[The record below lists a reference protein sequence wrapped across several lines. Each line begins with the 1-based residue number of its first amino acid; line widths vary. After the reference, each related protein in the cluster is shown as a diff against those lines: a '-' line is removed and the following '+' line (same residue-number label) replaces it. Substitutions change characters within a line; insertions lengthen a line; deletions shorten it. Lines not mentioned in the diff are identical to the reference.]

1 MCCPLISFYTMS
13 GTIDN
18 LNFKVI
24 LDDSEFDT
32 KVKKD
37 IETAKNLN
45 VQLSKYLDVRSKL
58 RSKSSGLS
66 AKEAAERKRA
76 IDLNTKEAVSQE
88 KVRLAKTKT
97 AAAQA
102 RLNKILKEG
111 NIEQRKQVSLM
122 SQIAPLAAGYLSV
135 RGVSEFLSQM
145 VKVTGELE
153 TQRVALAAMLQNG
166 PAADNLISQIQGL
179 AVESPYKF
187 TDLVKYAK
195 QLSAFGTPIN
205 NIFTDMKM
213 LADIS
218 AGLGTDM
225 GRLVLAFG
233 QIQSAGFL
241 KGTELRQLT
250 ETGIP
255 ILKTL
260 AEMFSEMEGKAVS
273 VGEVFDKISSREV
286 GFDMVADAFRRMTTE
301 GGQFYRMQE
310 VLASSLEG
318 KISNLS
324 DAFDLMLS
332 QLGENNEGLLK
343 GGVDLARLMVE
354 NYDKIGKALVSLI
367 TTYGTYKAALASV
380 RVYERAALLATQI
393 KEYMAMGRALGF
405 ATANQIA
412 FNTASKANIYVALAS
427 AVIGLGAAIFSFNK
441 KQKEAIKTTG
451 EASRIY
457 HEEAAELEK
466 LFSVMKNET
475 ASREKKQEAME
486 KLNSKYGEYL
496 DNQIKETDSVD
507 KLSRAYDRLTASIT
521 EKYLAEQKAL
531 ITGTAQT
538 EYNDAE
544 SSLLGLIQK
553 FSQETNLSSHNQ
565 GAILAELQTI
575 LRKYSKYWDAADV
588 YNKILKTFQNY
599 GAKNLSARDEGKLYS
614 AVWDY
619 KESQKALALA
629 NRSYEN
635 FAKGYSGVMDSLKT
649 DSEEAEEE
657 VTTKLSNIAKAI
669 QKTEKEISKY
679 EKKAAGEGLTE
690 SEIKKLS
697 ALRDSLEED
706 KKLYKSLAGK
716 DYDKSDKKDLKT
728 EADRIKEAKK
738 LEREAVR
745 AQWAIIDAELEAMDE
760 GHAKRLA
767 KIEQQHREAE
777 QALIWA
783 YEDEVEGLDEN
794 AAKKVASVYSDK
806 LMAETLQYSAN
817 VAQEEG
823 KLLEEREKARLE
835 YVQKYGSLLER
846 EKALTEKY
854 AKEIAKARQEGN
866 EYKVK
871 TLEADR
877 DAELYELRKQ
887 YSGLYALIFMDASDL
902 ADNMLKKAIEVTQE
916 EIEKAATS
924 GDIEHLTEL
933 YERLREQMDEM
944 SSRKNWGFKSIIEGF
959 KLLKEADLAYTNGI
973 VTGDKNKIG
982 EAASKS
988 AQGNALIASG
998 ADEVSQVLDAL
1009 GDTLKE
1015 FGGVA
1020 AEIGEIFKGLASNTD
1035 NIITAFTSKNKGE
1048 LIAAGFDSALQLA
1061 EMVGR
1066 QIEENKKAQEEWS
1079 AAIRQ
1084 SAHEY
1089 AMLKIEALEYEK
1101 ANIFGVEDPYKEA
1114 TASALQ
1120 YLEAMKH
1127 LQAASDALGS
1137 GQVQTGTKRVVSG
1150 QNVATGLAAGA
1161 GLGAAIGSIIPGLG
1175 TAIGAAIGA
1184 AVGGIV
1190 GAASTEIVPVFE
1202 SLADNY
1208 GYIVDENFELNP
1220 EILADYDKLDETTRQ
1235 LVDNWKDIKAAADEA
1250 QQDMRDGLN
1259 KLVGSLGD
1267 DLSDALVEAF
1277 RNGEIYSALDDFE
1290 DSVTKVF
1297 ESLISQAIFAAVF
1310 QKALEDMQKSM
1321 EESMMPGGDGDVK
1334 DDIINFF
1341 NKVPA
1346 LLGAYDEAMKEA
1358 QKQAEGMG
1366 LDVFKPTDGSNTS
1379 SLGSGIQNITENTAN
1394 LLGSYMNAIRADV
1407 AIERGLLQT
1416 HLPQISDILVKTCPS
1431 LMEYQAQIA
1440 ANTKNTANR
1449 CAEIAASTQE
1459 ILSNLRNVIGFGD
1472 YGEAIKV
1479 MM

>member
-1 MCCPLISFYTMS
+1 MN
-13 GTIDN
+13 GNIDN
-18 LNFKVI
+18 LNFAII
-24 LDDSEFDT
+24 LDDSEFNE
-32 KVKKD
+32 KVEKD
-37 IETAKNLN
+37 IKTAQRLN
-45 VQLSKYLDVRSKL
+45 VQLSKYLEVKGKL
-58 RSKSSGLS
+58 NSKSSGLS
-66 AKEAAERKRA
+66 AKEAAERKRT

-88 KVRLAKTKT
+88 KVRQAKAKTAKE
-97 AAAQA
+97 QA
-102 RLNKILKEG
+102 RLNKVLQQG

-153 TQRVALAAMLQNG
+153 TQRVALAAMLQNA

-195 QLSAFGTPIN
+195 QLSAFGTPVH
-205 NIFTDMKM
+205 NIFNDMKM

-255 ILKTL
+255 ILKKL
-260 AEMFSEMEGKAVS
+260 AEMFSEMEGKAVT
-273 VGEVFDKISSREV
+273 VGEVFDKISAREV
-286 GFDMVADAFRRMTTE
+286 GFDMVADAFRQMTQE

-332 QLGENNEGLLK
+332 QIGENNEGILK
-343 GGVDLARLMVE
+343 GSVDLARLMIE
-354 NYDKIGKALVSLI
+354 NYDKIGKALVFLV
-367 TTYGTYKAALASV
+367 TTYGTYKTVLASV
-380 RVYERAALLATQI
+380 RLYEKAAILATQI
-393 KEYMAMGRALGF
+393 KEYMAMGRVLGF

-412 FNTASKANIYVALAS
+412 FNTAAKANIYVALAS
-427 AVIGLGAAIFSFNK
+427 AVVGLGAAIFSFNK

-451 EASRIY
+451 EASRVY
-457 HEEAAELEK
+457 HEEAAELER
-466 LFSVMKNET
+466 LFAVMKNET
-475 ASREKKQEAME
+475 ASREKKQDALE

-496 DNQIKETDSVD
+496 DNTIKETDSVD
-507 KLSRAYDRLTASIT
+507 NLSKAYDRLTASIT

-544 SSLLGLIQK
+544 SSLLGLIQN
-553 FSQETNLSSHNQ
+553 FSKETNLSSHNQ
-565 GAILAELQTI
+565 GAILAELQNI
-575 LRKYSKYWDAADV
+575 LGKYSKYWDAADI

-599 GAKNLSARDEGKLYS
+599 GAKSLSARDEGKLYS

-649 DSEEAEEE
+649 DSAEAEEE
-657 VTTKLSNIAKAI
+657 VTTKLSSIEKAI
-669 QKTEKEISKY
+669 SKTEKEIAKY
-679 EKKAAGEGLTE
+679 EKKAAGKGLTDA
-690 SEIKKLS
+690 EIKKLS

-706 KKLYKSLAGK
+706 KKLYKSLSGL
-716 DYDKSDKKDLKT
+716 DYDKNSEKDIKS

-745 AQWAIIDAELEAMDE
+745 AQWAIIDAEIEAMDE
-760 GHAKRLA
+760 GHAKRLS
-767 KIEQQHREAE
+767 KIEQQHKEAE
-777 QALIWA
+777 QALLWA
-783 YEDEVEGLDEN
+783 YEDEVAGLDES
-794 AAKKVASVYSDK
+794 AAKKVTAVYSDK

-817 VAQEEG
+817 IAQVEG
-823 KLLEEREKARLE
+823 KILEEREKARVE
-835 YVQKYGSLLER
+835 YVQKYGELLER
-846 EKALTEKY
+846 EKAITEKY
-854 AKEIAKARQEGN
+854 AKEIAKAREEGN

-877 DAELYELRKQ
+877 DAELYDLKKQ
-887 YSGLYALIFMDASDL
+887 YSGLYALIFADASDL
-902 ADNMLKKAIEVTQE
+902 ADNMLAKAIEVTQE
-916 EIEKAATS
+916 EINKAANS

-933 YERLREQMDEM
+933 YERLHEQMGEM
-944 SSRKNWGFKSIIEGF
+944 QSRKNWGFKSIIEGF

-973 VTGDKNKIG
+973 VTGNKNKVG
-982 EAASKS
+982 EATAKN

-998 ADEVSQVLDAL
+998 AGEVSEMLDKL
-1009 GDTLKE
+1009 GSTLKE

-1020 AEIGEIFKGLASNTD
+1020 AEIGGIFQGLASNTE
-1035 NIITAFTSKNKGE
+1035 NIVTAFTSKSKGD

-1066 QIEENKKAQEEWS
+1066 QIAENKKAQEEWS

-1089 AMLKIEALEYEK
+1089 AMMKIEALEYEK

-1114 TASALQ
+1114 TSSALQ

-1127 LQAASDALGS
+1127 LQEASEALNE
-1137 GQVQTGTKRVVSG
+1137 GQVQTGTKRVVNG

-1184 AVGGIV
+1184 AVGGII
-1190 GAASTEIVPVFE
+1190 GAASTEVVPVFE
-1202 SLADNY
+1202 SLSEKY
-1208 GYIVDENFELNP
+1208 GYIVSENFELNP
-1220 EILADYDKLDETTRQ
+1220 EILADYDKLDDATKK
-1235 LVDNWKDIKAAADEA
+1235 LVDNWEEVKKAAEEA
-1250 QQDMRDGLN
+1250 QEQMRESLGE
-1259 KLVGSLGD
+1259 LVGSLGN

-1277 RNGEIYSALDDFE
+1277 RNNEIYAALDDFE
-1290 DSVTKVF
+1290 DSVRKVF
-1297 ESLISQAIFAAVF
+1297 ENLISQAIFAAVF
-1310 QKALEDMQKSM
+1310 QKALEDMQKGM
-1321 EESMMPGGDGDVK
+1321 EDSMMPGGDGDIK
-1334 DDIINFF
+1334 DDVMTFF
-1341 NKVPA
+1341 NKVPE
-1346 LLGAYDEAMKEA
+1346 LLGAYNEAMKA
-1358 QKQAEGMG
+1358 AQAEAKDMG
-1366 LDVFKPTDGSNTS
+1366 LDIFQPSGDGTS
-1379 SLGSGIQNITENTAN
+1379 SLGSSIQGVTENTAN
-1394 LLGSYMNAIRADV
+1394 LLGSYMNAIRSDV
-1407 AIERGLLQT
+1407 AFERQLLQT
-1416 HLPQISDILVKTCPS
+1416 HLPLMSDMILRTCPT
-1431 LMEYQAQIA
+1431 LVEYQMKIA
-1440 ANTKNTANR
+1440 ANTYDTAQNTAR
-1449 CAEIAASTQE
+1449 MLEKM
-1459 ILSNLRNVIGFGD
+1459 SNMQDFLNGVITYENGPGSIRV
-1472 YGEAIKV
+1472 YME
-1479 MM
+1479 

>member
-1 MCCPLISFYTMS
+1 MS
-13 GTIDN
+13 GNIDN
-18 LNFKVI
+18 LNFAVI
-24 LDDSEFDT
+24 LDDSEFNQ
-32 KVKKD
+32 KVEKD
-37 IETAKNLN
+37 IKTAQRLN
-45 VQLSKYLDVRSKL
+45 VQLSKYLEVKGKL
-58 RSKSSGLS
+58 NSKSSGLS

-97 AAAQA
+97 ATAQA

-111 NIEQRKQVSLM
+111 NVEQRKHVSLM
-122 SQIAPLAAGYLSV
+122 SQIAPLAAGYLSI

-153 TQRVALAAMLQNG
+153 TQRVALAAMLQSG

-179 AVESPYKF
+179 AVESPYQF

-195 QLSAFGTPIN
+195 QLSAFGTPVH
-205 NIFTDMKM
+205 NIYNDMKM
-213 LADIS
+213 LADVS

-225 GRLVLAFG
+225 GRLILAWG

-241 KGTELRQLT
+241 RGSELRQLT

-255 ILKTL
+255 ILQTL
-260 AEMFSEMEGKAVS
+260 AESFSQMEGKAVT

-286 GFDMVADAFRRMTTE
+286 SFDMVADSFRKMTQE

-324 DAFDLMLS
+324 DAFDRMLT
-332 QLGENNEGLLK
+332 QIGENNEGILK
-343 GGVDLARLMVE
+343 GGVDLARIMIE
-354 NYDKIGKALVSLI
+354 NYDKIGKALVFLV
-367 TTYGTYKAALASV
+367 TTYGTYKTVLASV
-380 RVYERAALLATQI
+380 RLYEKAAILATQI

-412 FNTASKANIYVALAS
+412 FNAASKANIYVALAS
-427 AVIGLGAAIFSFNK
+427 AVVGLGAAIFSFNK

-475 ASREKKQEAME
+475 ESREKKQDAIE

-496 DNQIKETDSVD
+496 DNTIKETDSVD
-507 KLSRAYDRLTASIT
+507 NLAKAYDRLTASIT

-544 SSLLGLIQK
+544 SSLLGLIQN
-553 FSQETNLSSHNQ
+553 FSKETKLSSHSQ
-565 GAILAELQTI
+565 GAILAEIQKVLG
-575 LRKYSKYWDAADV
+575 KYSQYWEAADV

-599 GAKNLSARDEGKLYS
+599 GAKSLSARDEGKLYS

-629 NRSYEN
+629 NRSYED
-635 FAKGYSGVMDSLKT
+635 FAKGYSGVMDSLT
-649 DSEEAEEE
+649 NESSEAEEE
-657 VTTKLSNIAKAI
+657 VTTKLSSIVQAI
-669 QKTEKEISKY
+669 KKTEKEISKY
-679 EKKAAGEGLTE
+679 EKKSAGSGLTDA
-690 SEIKKLS
+690 EIKRLS

-706 KKLYKSLAGK
+706 KKLYKSLSGL
-716 DYDKSDKKDLKT
+716 DYDKTNEKDIKS

-745 AQWAIIDAELEAMDE
+745 AQWAIIDAEIEAMDE

-767 KIEQQHREAE
+767 KIEQQHKEAE

-783 YEDEVEGLDEN
+783 YEDETAGLDEKS
-794 AAKKVASVYSDK
+794 AKKVAAVYSDK

-823 KLLEEREKARLE
+823 KILEEREKARLE
-835 YVQKYGSLLER
+835 YVQKYGSLLEK
-846 EKALTEKY
+846 EKAITEKY
-854 AKEIAKARQEGN
+854 AKEIAKARAEGN
-866 EYKVK
+866 EYKVN

-877 DAELYELRKQ
+877 DAELYDLKKQ
-887 YSGLYALIFMDASDL
+887 YSGLYALIFTDASEL
-902 ADNMLKKAIEVTQE
+902 ADNMLAKAIELTQE
-916 EIEKAATS
+916 EIAKAAKS
-924 GDIEHLTEL
+924 GEIEHLTEL
-933 YERLREQMDEM
+933 YERLQEQIGEM
-944 SSRKNWGFKSIIEGF
+944 TSRKNWGFKSIIEGF

-973 VTGDKNKIG
+973 VTGDKNKVG
-982 EAASKS
+982 EAASKN

-998 ADEVSQVLDAL
+998 ASEVSEMLDML
-1009 GDTLKE
+1009 GSTLKE

-1020 AEIGEIFKGLASNTD
+1020 AEIGGIFQGLASNTE
-1035 NIITAFTSKNKGE
+1035 NIVAAFTSNNKGE

-1066 QIEENKKAQEEWS
+1066 QIAENKKAQDEWS
-1079 AAIRQ
+1079 QAIRQ

-1089 AMLKIEALEYEK
+1089 AMLKIEALEYQE
-1101 ANIFGVEDPYKEA
+1101 ANIFGIDDPYKEA
-1114 TASALQ
+1114 TSSALQ

-1127 LQAASDALGS
+1127 LQAASNALGN
-1137 GQVQTGTKRVVSG
+1137 GKVQTGTKRVLNG
-1150 QNVATGLAAGA
+1150 QNLATGLAAGA

-1184 AVGGIV
+1184 AVGGLV

-1202 SLADNY
+1202 SLADSY
-1208 GYIVDENFELNP
+1208 GYIVNENFELNP
-1220 EILADYDKLDETTRQ
+1220 KILADYDKLDDATKK
-1235 LVDNWKDIKAAADEA
+1235 LVDNWQEVKEAAEEA
-1250 QQDMRDGLN
+1250 QEQMRDSLGE
-1259 KLVGSLGD
+1259 LVGSLGN

-1277 RNGEIYSALDDFE
+1277 RNGDIYSALDDFE
-1290 DSVTKVF
+1290 DSVEKVF
-1297 ESLISQAIFAAVF
+1297 ENLISQAIFAAVF
-1310 QKALEDMQKSM
+1310 QKALEDMQKGM
-1321 EESMMPGGDGDVK
+1321 EASMMPGGDGDIK
-1334 DDIINFF
+1334 DDILDFF
-1341 NKVPA
+1341 NKVPD
-1346 LLGAYDEAMKEA
+1346 LFGAYNEGMKEA
-1358 QKQAEGMG
+1358 QAQAEAMG
-1366 LDVFKPTDGSNTS
+1366 LDIFKPTSGGGSS
-1379 SLGSGIQNITENTAN
+1379 SLGSGVQSVTENTAN
-1394 LLGSYMNAIRADV
+1394 LLGSYINAIRADV

-1416 HLPQISDILVKTCPS
+1416 HLPQISEMLASTCPS

-1440 ANTKNTANR
+1440 ANTYNTAVKS
-1449 CAEIAASTQE
+1449 AEIAASTQQ
-1459 ILSNLRNVIGFGD
+1459 ILYDLRSVMGIGGD
-1472 YGEAIKV
+1472 GSAIKV